1 MNPQDDTM
9 SGSLP
14 PRVAAALVAEAEELA
29 QRWRS
34 QAPSVAP
41 RVTEQLAATDVA
53 RGARTVVALAGGLRN
68 DAGCYDAVQRVG
80 WELGTS
86 AHDAGSSLH
95 YLLKEL
101 GLLEAI
107 VLYACER
114 ELRQA
119 APGAGAADGM
129 TIARRMRRFF
139 QALVLAAAKGFTDDY
154 VEDLQG
160 RYRILRHDLRNPIGT
175 IKNAMSLMS
184 DQSVPVE
191 TRQSPRIQKMV
202 ERNASSLDQAIR
214 QRLSDAST
222 QESAFSRQEVSLVGV
237 ALAVRRELREE
248 VAEAGC
254 LLLVSS
260 ALPTV
265 AVDSTGLE
273 LALKSTVAAVAQLVE
288 PRSTI
293 HVEPDAVTEQSASLL
308 VTFPPARADGGAIDH
323 ERLSNALA
331 FATELLGRVGGGLE
345 VREGVVRIE
354 VPLLA
359 VHAGDDVPRAG

>member
-1 MNPQDDTM
+1 MNPLV
-9 SGSLP
+9 SSLPGSLAA
-14 PRVAAALVAEAEELA
+14 RVSAALVAEASELA
-29 QRWRS
+29 ARWRA

-41 RVTEQLAATDVA
+41 RITDQLAATDAA
-53 RGARTVVALAGGLRN
+53 RGARVVLALAGGLRN
-68 DAGCYDAVQRVG
+68 DAGCFDAVQRVG
-80 WELGTS
+80 WELGTA
-86 AHDAGSSLH
+86 AHDGGSSLH

-101 GLLEAI
+101 ALLEAI

-119 APGAGAADGM
+119 APGAGAADGLLL
-129 TIARRMRRFF
+129 ARRLHRFF
-139 QALVLAAAKGFTDDY
+139 QTLLLAAAKGFTDDY

-160 RYRILRHDLRNPIGT
+160 RYRILRHDLRNPLGT
-175 IKNAMSLMS
+175 IKSAMSLMS
-184 DQSVPVE
+184 DQTVPVE

-202 ERNASSLDQAIR
+202 ERNATSLDQVIG

-222 QESAFSRQEVSLVGV
+222 HESAFSRQEVSLVGV

-254 LLLVSS
+254 LLLVSGT
-260 ALPTV
+260 LPTV

-273 LALKSTVAAVAQLVE
+273 LALKSAVAAVAQLVE

-293 HVEPDAVTEQSASLL
+293 HIEPDAVTDRGASLV
-308 VTFPPARADGGAIDH
+308 VTFPPALPGGGAIDH
-323 ERLSNALA
+323 ERLAHALA
-331 FATELLGRVGGGLE
+331 FASELLGRVDGRLE
-345 VREGVVRIE
+345 VREGAVWIE

-359 VHAGDDVPRAG
+359 VHAGNDVPGAG